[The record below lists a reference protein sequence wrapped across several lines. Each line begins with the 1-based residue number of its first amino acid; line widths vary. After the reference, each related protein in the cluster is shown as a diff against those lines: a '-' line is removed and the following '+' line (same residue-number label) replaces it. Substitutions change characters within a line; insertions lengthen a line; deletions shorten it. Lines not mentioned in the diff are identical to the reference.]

1 MGQGKVRGERP
12 ALGSGQARGE
22 AASEAGGAAPAAAVW
37 TRWGPK
43 LVRAERGRRGEEGV
57 WAMNTLSVMDVGG
70 GSGPR
75 QSVCRVVGG

>member
-1 MGQGKVRGERP
+1 MKRGALLRLRP
-12 ALGSGQARGE
+12 Q
-22 AASEAGGAAPAAAVW
+22 

-57 WAMNTLSVMDVGG
+57 WATNTLSVMDVGG